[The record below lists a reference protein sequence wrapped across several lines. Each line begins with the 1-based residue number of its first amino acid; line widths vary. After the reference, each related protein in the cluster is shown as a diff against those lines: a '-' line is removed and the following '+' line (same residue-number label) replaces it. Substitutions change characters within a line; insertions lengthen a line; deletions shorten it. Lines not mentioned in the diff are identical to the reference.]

1 MSPTRRDPPTWRAV
15 LEQHATWQH
24 WTAAIDVQWRPDGVI
39 LTGVPARWGAET
51 TAPDFAIQG
60 ATMPPPRIRLWRLVR
75 YALRRY
81 HVTIVPQRDETIL
94 HLRIKER

>member
-1 MSPTRRDPPTWRAV
+1 MSPARREPPTWRER

-24 WTAAIDVQWRPDGVI
+24 WTAALDVKWRPDGVQ
-39 LTGVPARWGAET
+39 LTGVPAAWDAT
-51 TAPDFAIQG
+51 ITAPDFAIQG

-81 HVTIVPQRDETIL
+81 HVTIVPTQDTTVL
-94 HLRIKER
+94 QLRIKER